1 MNRRLLLGAGALALL
16 VAAGAGGRL
25 LLRKLSF
32 FSVRRIELIG
42 ARYLTP
48 AEVTRALRLPAGA
61 NIFDDTEPLARRAN
75 AIPGVLEARITR
87 RIPGALRVVV
97 HEAEPV
103 ALAERGGR
111 LVLLDAT
118 GRTLP
123 FDPTSPA
130 ADLPLADPDSAVAGL
145 LTRVRESDP
154 ELFAQVE
161 RGTRL
166 RQDVALDVGEGRILF
181 RAGASS
187 DEIRDLSLVAGVLAR
202 QGRSWREL
210 DARFLPRVIVRR
222 SGA

>member
-1 MNRRLLLGAGALALL
+1 VNRRLLLGAAALVLL

-61 NIFDDTEPLARRAN
+61 SIFDDTEPLARRAN

-87 RIPGALRVVV
+87 RLPGVLQVVV
-97 HEAEPV
+97 REAEPV

-111 LVLLDAT
+111 LVLLDAA
-118 GRTLP
+118 GHSLP

-154 ELFAQVE
+154 ELFARVE

-187 DEIRDLSLVAGVLAR
+187 DEIRDLLLVASVLAR
-202 QGRSWREL
+202 QGKPWREL